1 MDRSV
6 RKRPNRKHTEPLT
19 QDRGLDAGDVVWT
32 SLLLIVVTSLPYV
45 YGDWS
50 APEGMWFSGV
60 IFNVHDTAQYF
71 SWMRESATRLFIDN
85 KLTGEPHAPIF
96 LHLHWWIAGRAAH
109 VLGLSLAQ
117 IYQICRILAVPLYV
131 LVVYWLADQF
141 FSTRAQR
148 RFAFWLTTLTSGLGW
163 LWVAE
168 KYASG
173 RIDVQHPVDIY
184 TTPGNS
190 FWVLLASPHL
200 AFALSL
206 TLLAIGLSWQS
217 HVQRRP
223 WRAVTAGAVALF
235 LGFGHVYDLVTIWA
249 VLAVFGALLCA
260 RHGLAWRRFSL
271 LATVLAISLPAPLY
285 FGWLSSP
292 AHPHWRQ
299 TLQQFDNLGVFTP
312 APLHLFFLFGVT
324 MLLGIGG
331 LVSALKS
338 LCLPGWKRGIE
349 ADSSDQAPSVSKA
362 RTDRMSADGTDRALF
377 LLGWF
382 AANVVVIYLPLHFQI
397 MLLTGFQFVL
407 SALATDFVF
416 QHVLPRLGASG
427 PQVSRRPWVLGLI
440 LLAVVPTNAYLFAW
454 RFVDLQRH
462 DYPYY
467 LRHDDVTALHWLER
481 NTAPDDV
488 ILSSF
493 VIGHYVP
500 GFTGARAF
508 LSSAVMTLDFTTKRD
523 LVERFYSSE
532 ATDTERCE
540 LLGRYDIRWVV
551 DGPAERGVGPYDP
564 SGSPLFSRAFATPDT
579 IVYRTNMEACP

>member
-6 RKRPNRKHTEPLT
+6 RQRSDWKDGTAVT
-19 QDRGLDAGDVVWT
+19 ADRAFEARDVVWT
-32 SLLLIVVTSLPYV
+32 SLLLLVVTSLPYA
-45 YGDWS
+45 YGYWS
-50 APEGMWFSGV
+50 APDGSWFSGV

-85 KLTGEPHAPIF
+85 KLTGEPHHPIF

-109 VLGLSLAQ
+109 LLGLSLTQ
-117 IYQICRILAVPLYV
+117 TYQVCRVLAVPLYV
-131 LVVYWLADQF
+131 LVVYWLAGQF
-141 FSTRAQR
+141 FATRSQR
-148 RFAFWLTTLTSGLGW
+148 RFVFWLTTLTSGLGW

-173 RIDVQHPVDIY
+173 SIHVRHPIDVY

-206 TLLAIGLSWQS
+206 TLLTLGLAWQG
-217 HVQRRP
+217 HARRRP
-223 WRAVTAGAVALF
+223 WRVVAAGAAALF

-249 VLAVFGALLCA
+249 VLALFAALLCL
-260 RHGLAWRRFSL
+260 RHGFAWRRFGPV
-271 LATVLAISLPAPLY
+271 ATVVVISLPAPLY

-299 TLQQFDNLGVFTP
+299 SLQQFDNLGVFTP
-312 APLHLFFLFGVT
+312 APHHLFLLFGVT
-324 MLLGIGG
+324 LLLGIAGAAG
-331 LVSALKS
+331 MLKDLDVAS
-338 LCLPGWKRGIE
+338 WRRE
-349 ADSSDQAPSVSKA
+349 RDRSDQVAA
-362 RTDRMSADGTDRALF
+362 DRALF

-382 AANVVVIYLPLHFQI
+382 AANVVVVYLPLHFQI

-407 SALATDFVF
+407 SALATELLFR
-416 QHVLPRLGASG
+416 HILPALGASG
-427 PQVSRRPWVLGLI
+427 SRSRRRSWILGAI
-440 LLAVVPTNAYLFAW
+440 LLAVLPTNAYLFAW

-467 LRHDDVTALHWLER
+467 LRHDDLSAMRWLER
-481 NTAPDDV
+481 NAEPDDV

-493 VIGHYVP
+493 VIGHYLP

-508 LSSAVMTLDFTTKRD
+508 LSSAVMTLDFIAKRD
-523 LVERFYSSE
+523 HVARFYSNDATE
-532 ATDTERCE
+532 AERCE
-540 LLGRYDIRWVV
+540 LLGRYHIRWVV
-551 DGPAERGVGPYDP
+551 DGPAERGVGSYDP
-564 SGSPLFSRAFATPDT
+564 SRSRFLSRAFATPDT
-579 IVYRTNMEACP
+579 IVYRTNMEACS